1 MVPRDGF
8 ITLAGCG
15 IQKKRCPLSAPLLV
29 GSRPTDGFQLA
40 QFLLA
45 EVEGTA
51 LPRKGH
57 APLKHKLVKLYRYLE
72 NDHLVTGISKEELPN
87 ALPNADCGN
96 GTLNRFLCGRARNDS
111 KPLPAGDSALRS
123 DPVRM
128 LA

>member
-72 NDHLVTGISKEELPN
+72 NDHLVFIGDPPYSQFWGHFSLSFPPEPSMQP
-87 ALPNADCGN
+87 ALSGFWP
-96 GTLNRFLCGRARNDS
+96 
-111 KPLPAGDSALRS
+111 
-123 DPVRM
+123 
-128 LA
+128 

>member
-29 GSRPTDGFQLA
+29 GSRPTDGFQFA

-72 NDHLVTGISKEELPN
+72 NDHL
-87 ALPNADCGN
+87 ALSVH
-96 GTLNRFLCGRARNDS
+96 L
-111 KPLPAGDSALRS
+111 SAALLTVVLAKS
-123 DPVRM
+123 DLIDKLEVVLFPSIP
-128 LA
+128 